1 MLPILLQSWSRS
13 KPSAPSRTPMPFL
26 SQCSLDPTC
35 DILLSPLCSLSNHS
49 LFVLPS
55 SLLPLDILVFARL
68 VPSLEVLTPPAGL
81 FPLDSCAPAPVAFR
95 LWLPSSCPGSRIA
108 NPFFFKYIPHDLH
121 ARVQALLVLG
131 SLVPLH
137 HIHHVAHSNSST
149 LDPAPPV
156 ASIHVAFE

>member
-55 SLLPLDILVFARL
+55 SLLHLDILVFARL

-108 NPFFFKYIPHDLH
+108 NPSFFSFFLNIYPMTYMLASKPCLSLSPSSPSIKSITLRIVTPQHSI
-121 ARVQALLVLG
+121 LLLQ
-131 SLVPLH
+131 
-137 HIHHVAHSNSST
+137 
-149 LDPAPPV
+149 
-156 ASIHVAFE
+156 

>member
-1 MLPILLQSWSRS
+1 VLPILLQSWSRS

-35 DILLSPLCSLSNHS
+35 DILLSPLFSLSNHS
-49 LFVLPS
+49 LLFLPS
-55 SLLPLDILVFARL
+55 SLLHLDILVFARL

-108 NPFFFKYIPHDLH
+108 NPSFFLNIYPMTYMLASKPCLSLSPSSPSIKSITLRIVTPQHSI
-121 ARVQALLVLG
+121 LLLQ
-131 SLVPLH
+131 
-137 HIHHVAHSNSST
+137 
-149 LDPAPPV
+149 
-156 ASIHVAFE
+156 